1 MATELKSETETKTVE
16 LPLLPRRDTLVYP
29 HLMAQLVVFRP
40 VFQRALEEAVSG
52 DRRILVVGRDNVR
65 SPDFDVN
72 DLYSIGTLATAG
84 RVLKL
89 PDGSVTVWLQGE
101 ERVRILEVT
110 QTDPWYKAR
119 AEVLEEP
126 VLDTPQTKGSM
137 RSLLS
142 LFEKCT
148 QLSPNL
154 SWDVY
159 VAAMNADS
167 PGQLADL
174 ITSSLNLDMKNRQEV
189 LETLDIEERLSKV
202 NLIVA
207 SELEVLEIQG
217 RIDTEVRDA
226 VDKSHREYFL
236 REQLR
241 AIQKELTETDPTQQ
255 ESDKFRQKI
264 EDSGMPEEAA
274 KKTNEELDRLALIP
288 TASPEHSVVRG
299 YLEWLTELP
308 WKANTEDNLD
318 IPRAARV
325 LDENHHG
332 LAKVKERI
340 LEYLA
345 VRKLSEGKLRSPILC
360 FVGAPG
366 VGKTSLGKSI
376 AAAMDRK
383 FVRVSLGGIRDEAE
397 IRGHRRTYVGALPGR
412 VIQTM
417 RQAGTNNPLFML
429 DEIDKVGADFRGDP
443 SSALLEVLDPEQ
455 NHAFSDHYLEV
466 PYDLSKVMFV
476 CTANVLD
483 PILPALRDRMEIIE
497 LPGYTE
503 EEKVEIARLFLF
515 PRQLQ
520 EHGLTDR
527 HLRIPPRTLRRIIRE
542 HTREAGV
549 RNLERELG
557 TICRKVAK
565 NVAQGHDAQTV
576 VRPQSLSKYLGPATF
591 TWGMAEEK
599 DEIGVATGVA
609 YTPAGGDVLSVEVA
623 FMNGKGDLTLTG
635 QLGDVMK
642 ESAQAAVSYSRTR
655 SHEWDVKD
663 GFFSKQD
670 IHIHIPAGATPK
682 DGPSAGAALTTA
694 LVSSLT
700 RRPVRKDVAMT
711 GEITLRGKVLPVG
724 GIKEKVLAAHRA
736 GITTFVLPDQ
746 NRKDVNDIP
755 AKVRD
760 DIQFVYV
767 NEMSQV
773 LSVAL
778 RDHSASDGRSR

>member
-1 MATELKSETETKTVE
+1 LATEIKPETETKTVE

-52 DRRILVVGRDNVR
+52 DRKILVVGRDNAR

-89 PDGSVTVWLQGE
+89 PDGSITVWLQGE

-110 QTDPWYKAR
+110 QTEPCYRAKA
-119 AEVLEEP
+119 EILEEP
-126 VLDTPQTKGSM
+126 VLDTPETEASM

-167 PGQLADL
+167 PGRLADL
-174 ITSSLNLDMKNRQEV
+174 ITSSLNLDMKKRQEV
-189 LETLDIEERLSKV
+189 LETLDIEKRLSKV

-217 RIDTEVRDA
+217 RIDTEIRDS

-241 AIQKELTETDPTQQ
+241 VIKKELSEADPTQQ
-255 ESDKFRQKI
+255 ESDNLRKKI

-274 KKTNEELDRLALIP
+274 KKTSQELDRLALIP

-318 IPRAARV
+318 IAKAARV

-376 AAAMDRK
+376 AAAMNRK

-429 DEIDKVGADFRGDP
+429 DEIDKVGTDFRGDP

-455 NHAFSDHYLEV
+455 NHSFSDHYLEV
-466 PYDLSKVMFV
+466 PYSLSRVMFV

-483 PILPALRDRMEIIE
+483 PIIPALRDRMEIIE

-503 EEKVEIARLFLF
+503 DEKVEIAKLFLV
-515 PRQLQ
+515 PRQLR
-520 EHGLTDR
+520 EHGLTGR
-527 HLRIPPRTLRRIIRE
+527 YLRFPPRTLRRIIRE
-542 HTREAGV
+542 YTREAGV

-557 TICRKVAK
+557 TVCRKVAK
-565 NVAQGHDAQTV
+565 NVVEGHDAQTIV
-576 VRPQSLSKYLGPATF
+576 LPQSLSKYLGGGIF

-623 FMNGKGDLTLTG
+623 FMDGKGDLTLTG

-642 ESAQAAVSYSRTR
+642 ESARAALSYIRTR
-655 SHEWDVKD
+655 SHEWGIKG
-663 GFFSKQD
+663 GFFSKKD

-700 RRPVRKDVAMT
+700 RRPVRKEVAMT
-711 GEITLRGKVLPVG
+711 GEITLRGRVLPVG

-746 NRKDVNDIP
+746 NRKDVDDIP
-755 AKVRD
+755 AKVRN

-773 LSVAL
+773 LDVAL
-778 RDHSASDGRSR
+778 RDHNAVGVMAK